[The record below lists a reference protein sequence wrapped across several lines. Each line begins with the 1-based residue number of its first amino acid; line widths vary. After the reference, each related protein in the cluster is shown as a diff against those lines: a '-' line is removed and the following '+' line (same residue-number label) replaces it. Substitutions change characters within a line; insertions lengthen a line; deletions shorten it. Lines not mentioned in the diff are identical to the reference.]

1 MPATAQA
8 TLSPP
13 RLPQQRLAHWLAA
26 HQALALATLALL
38 AMTAGIGRI
47 VTHPPAP
54 TSEETPAWWPI
65 SLNVAE
71 GRGYT
76 ACYENYFPFCS
87 TTADSPTAMREPVPV
102 LLFAAVA
109 ALTRESLLAASL
121 VELALH
127 AAIVVAVF
135 FLARELF
142 DPIVALVAAGLW
154 AIYPPALKMVPQV
167 SGDLTAA
174 LMMTAGMYWLVRA
187 RRSGQLAHWLV
198 SGLCWGLA
206 VLSRSAALAVA
217 GALAAGIVVEKAAAM
232 RRGGPGVRQWAPPIV
247 GFVLA
252 ISLAMSPWVIRNEL
266 VFHSPVLT
274 STLTAYNLYR
284 HNHVV
289 ASDGY
294 LRIVGSAEAQTE
306 VTRLMGQAVN
316 LPQGT
321 VDEVQMSAVYQREA
335 LQIIKAYPVRYLAL
349 SAYRFLPLWF
359 DWQVAEAYGRH
370 TTRWDAV
377 IMALQ
382 ASLLALALT
391 GLANGWRQ
399 SWPLALAVVATSAE
413 YMVIISLLRYIVPVM
428 PLVIILSAA
437 GMGRIAGAWRARKT
451 VAQAHNVTAVYN
463 TRHDE
468 AAPT

>member
-1 MPATAQA
+1 MPITAQA
-8 TLSPP
+8 THSPP
-13 RLPQQRLAHWLAA
+13 GPPRQRIAHWLAA
-26 HQALALATLALL
+26 HQALAVVALALV
-38 AMTAGIGRI
+38 AVATGVGRI
-47 VTHPPAP
+47 VTHPPTP
-54 TSEETPAWWPI
+54 SSEETPAWWPI

-76 ACYENYFPFCS
+76 ACFERYFPLCNK
-87 TTADSPTAMREPVPV
+87 TTGNPTAMREPVPV

-127 AAIVVAVF
+127 VTIVVTVF

-142 DPIVALVAAGLW
+142 GPTVALVAAGLW

-167 SGDLTAA
+167 SGDLPAA

-187 RRSGQLAHWLV
+187 RRSGQLVHWLV

-206 VLSRSAALAVA
+206 VLSRSAALVVA
-217 GALAAGIVVEKAAAM
+217 GALVAGMVVEKAAAM
-232 RRGGPGVRQWAPPIV
+232 RRSGPGARQWAPPIV

-252 ISLAMSPWVIRNEL
+252 VSLTMSPWVVRNEL

-289 ASDGY
+289 TSDGY
-294 LRIVGSAEAQTE
+294 LRIVGSAEADTE
-306 VTRLMGQAVN
+306 VTRLLAQAVN
-316 LPQGT
+316 LSHGT
-321 VDEVQMSAVYQREA
+321 VNEVQMSAVYQREA
-335 LQIIKAYPVRYLAL
+335 LRIIGAYPVRYLAL

-377 IMALQ
+377 IMVLQ
-382 ASLLALALT
+382 ASLVALALI
-391 GLANGWRQ
+391 GLASSWRQ
-399 SWPLALAVVATSAE
+399 SWPLAMAVVTTSAE
-413 YMVIISLLRYIVPVM
+413 YMAIISLLRYIVPVM

-437 GMGRIAGAWRARKT
+437 GMGRIGAAWRARKS
-451 VAQAHNVTAVYN
+451 ALGQAGAFN
-463 TRHDE
+463 TS
-468 AAPT
+468 PCG